1 MNICIISDL
10 HFKYSK
16 ANTEDL
22 ENSAF
27 VLDFLD
33 SITGKYDLL
42 ILAGDIFDL
51 WFDWNYTII
60 KQYFPLLVKLYEI
73 SQASCRIVHIS
84 GNHDFWFG
92 NFLPDYINV
101 ELVDETFLLE
111 ADGKKILVC
120 HGDTHTVN
128 DMRYQLFRRII
139 RFPFTKKLFSILHPD
154 LALGLGSKLSRSSR
168 ARKDPPP
175 MRRKKNSGLHS
186 YARSQIRSKKADYVI
201 MGHSHHPELIEM
213 EGGFYANC
221 GDWISH
227 HSFVEIISGDI
238 RIQNYNIRKG
248 DTA

>member
-1 MNICIISDL
+1 MKICIISDI
-10 HFKYSK
+10 HYKYS
-16 ANTEDL
+16 NPNPEDI
-22 ENSAF
+22 ENSTI

-33 SITGKYDLL
+33 SIIGKYDLL

-92 NFLPDYINV
+92 NFLPDYLGV
-101 ELVDETFLLE
+101 ELVDETFSLE

-128 DMRYQLFRRII
+128 DLRYQIFRRII
-139 RFPFTKKLFSILHPD
+139 RFPFTKRIFSILHPD
-154 LALGLGSKLSRSSR
+154 LALGIGSKLSRSSR
-168 ARKDPPP
+168 ARKDPLPL
-175 MRRKKNSGLHS
+175 RKKKNSGLHGF
-186 YARSQIRSKKADYVI
+186 ARAQIRRGRADYVI
-201 MGHSHHPELIEM
+201 MGHCHYPELIDL
-213 EGGFYANC
+213 EGGIYANC

-227 HSFVEIISGDI
+227 HSFVEIDSGAI
-238 RIQNYNIRKG
+238 RLQQYNNRKG